1 MIVADREE
9 CLQRPKGVDQMQED
23 DHQKPR
29 GIAVRLPWCATPRA
43 PLSGEPKAWSEHSS
57 SKRSGDSMDDTEQL
71 LVTSIDEMIVRA
83 ARRLVE
89 QRLLVESLPPSK
101 RCDQRREEERRREVI
116 DRLVTLRKAMIS
128 ERAMPSAST
137 TVASNRKDARK
148 RKHPRAKAPQLAIG
162 VE

>member
-23 DHQKPR
+23 DHRKPR
-29 GIAVRLPWCATPRA
+29 GIALRLPWRATTRA
-43 PLSGEPKAWSEHSS
+43 PLSGEPKAWSEHFS

-101 RCDQRREEERRREVI
+101 RCDSRGEAERRREVI
-116 DRLVTLRKAMIS
+116 NRLVTLRKAMIS
-128 ERAMPSAST
+128 ERVTASAPT
-137 TVASNRKDARK
+137 TVASNRKHPHRK
-148 RKHPRAKAPQLAIG
+148 RPRSKAPQLAIA